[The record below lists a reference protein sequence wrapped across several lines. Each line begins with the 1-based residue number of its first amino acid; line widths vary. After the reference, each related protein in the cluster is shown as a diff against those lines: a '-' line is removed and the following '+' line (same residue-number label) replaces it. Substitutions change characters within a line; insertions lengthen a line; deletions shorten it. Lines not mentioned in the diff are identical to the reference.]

1 MNLLRWKRGLVDQLL
16 GVQAKTKTKMKASK
30 LLAMLVLAGFCGTSE
45 AQARSHKSEIQR
57 LEKQRAEHVEAH
69 REAKERLSELDSRIN
84 SRAAAVKAE
93 SRMRPAPFEAAE
105 VEDESPDAWENE
117 VVPVHGNWAAAEQEI
132 RSFNWDVRN
141 PDLIRERELEEA
153 RMREAAREIVK
164 IDKAIRK
171 EKARERCSI

>member
-1 MNLLRWKRGLVDQLL
+1 
-16 GVQAKTKTKMKASK
+16 
-30 LLAMLVLAGFCGTSE
+30 MLVLAGFCGTSE

-69 REAKERLSELDSRIN
+69 REAKEVNWILGSIPET
-84 SRAAAVKAE
+84 AAVKAE

-105 VEDESPDAWENE
+105 VEDEAPDAWENE

>member
-1 MNLLRWKRGLVDQLL
+1 MN
-16 GVQAKTKTKMKASK
+16 ASK

-69 REAKERLSELDSRIN
+69 REAKERLSELLSEFDCRIN
-84 SRAAAVKAE
+84 SRAVTVKAE
-93 SRMRPAPFEAAE
+93 SKMRPAPFEAVE
-105 VEDESPDAWENE
+105 VEDEAPDAWENE

-141 PDLIRERELEEA
+141 PDLIREREAEEA

>member
-1 MNLLRWKRGLVDQLL
+1 
-16 GVQAKTKTKMKASK
+16 MKASK

-69 REAKERLSELDSRIN
+69 REAKERLSELLIELDSRIN
-84 SRAAAVKAE
+84 SRAAAVTAE

-105 VEDESPDAWENE
+105 VEDEAQDAWESD
-117 VVPVHGNWAAAEQEI
+117 VVPLHGNWAAAEQEI

>member
-1 MNLLRWKRGLVDQLL
+1 
-16 GVQAKTKTKMKASK
+16 MKASK

-69 REAKERLSELDSRIN
+69 REAKERLSELLSEFDCRIN

-105 VEDESPDAWENE
+105 VEDEAPDAWENE